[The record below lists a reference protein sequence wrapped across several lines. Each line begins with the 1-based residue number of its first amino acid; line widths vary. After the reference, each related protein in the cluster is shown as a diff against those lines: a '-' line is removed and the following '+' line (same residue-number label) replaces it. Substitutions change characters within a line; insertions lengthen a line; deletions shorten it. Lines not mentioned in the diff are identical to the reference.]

1 MTSNRKADLMSLN
14 AIAPLYAPSHCYD
27 SASLRFAEIVTMAG
41 RLLTVV
47 SAGAPSFFKRSS
59 APLPTRIRSAIAI
72 NALKP
77 QSGLDVIKRYCSA
90 SRSPPLLRFG
100 FAMLRR
106 NRGNVGS
113 LTKSGVR
120 WRSLLI

>member
-1 MTSNRKADLMSLN
+1 MSLN
-14 AIAPLYAPSHCYD
+14 AIAPLHAPRHSYD
-27 SASLRFAEIVTMAG
+27 SASLCFAEIVAMSG
-41 RLLTVV
+41 RLQKAV

-77 QSGLDVIKRYCSA
+77 HGGIEGIKRNCFA
-90 SRSPPLLRFG
+90 SRSPPLLRLG
-100 FAMLRR
+100 FAMLRL

-113 LTKSGVR
+113 LTKSSVR